1 MGQSNTASPAE
12 GTFWAKALRYEMAC
26 DVGLTGWPE
35 AHEGGTLQRD
45 VGSPP
50 HIPHTRPGKTCW
62 ENISGRGNG
71 MCKGPEVVGNLAHS
85 EVERRSVRLLQSERR
100 EKIKFRDTVHITLD
114 P

>member
-1 MGQSNTASPAE
+1 
-12 GTFWAKALRYEMAC
+12 
-26 DVGLTGWPE
+26 
-35 AHEGGTLQRD
+35 
-45 VGSPP
+45 
-50 HIPHTRPGKTCW
+50 
-62 ENISGRGNG
+62 